1 MRLNPD
7 DRKYTHEHE
16 WVKLEDGGTGSAV
29 AGITDYA
36 QDQLGD
42 IVFVD
47 LPNVGSTVTSMA
59 KMGEIESVKSVSDIY
74 SPISGE
80 IVQENTKVKDQPAL
94 VNSDPYGEGW
104 LVRISMSEPSELEN
118 LLSAQQYEA
127 FLVDQEE

>member
-1 MRLNPD
+1 MTAPN
-7 DRKYTHEHE
+7 DRKYSKEHE
-16 WVKLEDGGTGSAV
+16 WVLIEENDRV
-29 AGITDYA
+29 LVGITHYA

-42 IVFVD
+42 LVFLDLLETGTIVKQFEN
-47 LPNVGSTVTSMA
+47 L
-59 KMGEIESVKSVSDIY
+59 GEIESVKSVSDIY